1 MKYEKFWE
9 ISKFMRAVTIN
20 SLPGLKFN
28 NYEFEALAVNRGL
41 GGVQLITRARHIG
54 IEHAQQ

>member
-28 NYEFEALAVNRGL
+28 NYALAVNRGL

-54 IEHAQQ
+54 IEYAQQ

>member
-20 SLPGLKFN
+20 SEFSLPGLMMRSGF
-28 NYEFEALAVNRGL
+28 ALLGPGL
-41 GGVQLITRARHIG
+41 ATPLHLHLKISEKRYVFF
-54 IEHAQQ
+54 